1 MPTLAR
7 LFSKT
12 LAISSFV
19 ALGAA
24 CMPALASDNLASLFV
39 PIAVTVTPP
48 TGSAPVVTGDFVF
61 TVACGLGS
69 EPRFAFFTP
78 AITLTA
84 NALPTPFAPAL
95 TGSVGSVNKGNSTP
109 GCIVSQRDEPTPPVG
124 YFWGRRPQDVVI
136 GPINVI
142 NDVRAVTAPISLFEN
157 TLVAGLPISFE
168 IVPLGGG
175 TVVCDLNP
183 VEPGTASRCN
193 VTPAPGFRLQNAETA
208 VTGCDG
214 TFQGSYYTEALFH
227 PCTITAKFTQYQFVV
242 TAAAAPTFGGEVAC
256 TVPANLNA
264 TSTCT
269 VTTQPGYSFRRISGC
284 GGASSTSPSFVTAPV
299 AANCNV
305 TAEFSANPIPTLA
318 EWAQRLLALLLAVVA
333 GVFLRRRMT

>member
-7 LFSKT
+7 LFTKT
-12 LAISSFV
+12 LALSSFV

-24 CMPALASDNLASLFV
+24 GVPVLASDNLASLFV
-39 PIAVTVTPP
+39 PITVTVTPP
-48 TGSAPVVTGDFVF
+48 TGTAPVVTGDFVF
-61 TVACGLGS
+61 TVACALTT

-84 NALPTPFAPAL
+84 NGLPTPFASPL
-95 TGSVGSVNKGNSTP
+95 TGAVMSSNAGSSTT
-109 GCIVSQRDEPTPPVG
+109 GCIVSQSEEPTPPAG
-124 YFWGRRPQDVVI
+124 FFWGRRPLDVI
-136 GPINVI
+136 TGPVYVVA
-142 NDVRAVTAPISLFEN
+142 DGRAVTAATSLFEN
-157 TLVAGLPISFE
+157 TLVAGLPISFD
-168 IVPLGGG
+168 IVPPGGG

-227 PCTITAKFTQYQFVV
+227 PCTITAKFTQFQFVV
-242 TAAAAPTFGGEVAC
+242 TAAAAPTFGGEVSC

-264 TSTCT
+264 ISTCT
-269 VTTQPGYSFRRISGC
+269 VNTQPGYTLRRISGC
-284 GGASSTSPSFVTAPV
+284 GGASSSSTTFVTAPV

-318 EWAQRLLALLLAVVA
+318 EWMQRLLALLLAVVA